1 MGACTRIVFFPPPPF
16 LTEFLTYFNVYLRSS
31 GRARGN
37 GSRSPNKQ
45 VREDRRDQR
54 QRRASATAEALSML
68 SPSSIFASEALNVAR
83 AAQGTTNYFIY
94 FLSIRMTK
102 YLANIMHLLND
113 Y

>member
-1 MGACTRIVFFPPPPF
+1 MGACTRINCVFFSPPPF

-83 AAQGTTNYFIY
+83 AAQGTTNYLF
-94 FLSIRMTK
+94 F
-102 YLANIMHLLND
+102 YLFV
-113 Y
+113 